1 MFELAFM
8 RLALLASVAAGVA
21 LGIVGVY
28 LVIRR
33 VVFLGLVL
41 ASAAT
46 VGAAVGQILGWSPEA
61 AGIVTTVAAALA
73 LGAIPALRRIPA
85 ESVMAWA
92 YAAAAA
98 ATVLIL
104 AGAARA
110 DADTLRLLYG
120 NVLAVN
126 AGHAVGLALLAVVI
140 VAVHGLFASRLL
152 LVTFDSEGA
161 QVAGIRARGWSIF
174 LNLWI
179 GVATAAAVHEL
190 GALLAFSLLTL
201 APTSSLLVARSV
213 RSAFAVSASIGV
225 AAVTLGL
232 AGAWHL
238 DLPPGPLSVAL
249 LAAFVVACAAIG
261 KHRRLSK
268 NAEVS
273 GREGAGAPAAG
284 ARAGADS

>member
-61 AGIVTTVAAALA
+61 AGIVTTVGAALA
-73 LGAIPALRRIPA
+73 LGAIPATRRIPA

-140 VAVHGLFASRLL
+140 VAVHGLFASRFL
-152 LVTFDSEGA
+152 LVTFDAEGA

-225 AAVTLGL
+225 AAVTMGL

-249 LAAFVVACAAIG
+249 LAVFVAAAGVIG
-261 KHRRLSK
+261 KRRRLWK
-268 NAEVS
+268 YAEAS
-273 GREGAGAPAAG
+273 EAKEPTGPPP
-284 ARAGADS
+284 ARAPGCM